1 MGIEVRATAPEE
13 RRAAANATRVA
24 LLDNPPDDET
34 WAKHEA
40 RWQSLRSFSAWDGDR
55 CVGHVGSF
63 DTETTAPG
71 GAHLTTIGVTS
82 AGVLPTHVRQGI
94 FRRLIDAL
102 IADAIADGVA
112 LASLRA
118 SEATIYGNFGFG
130 MAGDA
135 LTVTIDVARAR
146 PLRGATTDG
155 TFDLVPGA
163 EILDTVRP
171 IYDRADR
178 RPGRIARP
186 DWLWGRFFE
195 NAVTGHSVENVV
207 VHRSATGEPDG
218 YAHYQLNWSDDIFGA
233 DHGTGKVHEVWATS
247 PEVELALWQFLFDIP
262 LVRQLSV
269 DELAAD
275 SVLFHAAADFR
286 AVRVGMRWDEQWLRI
301 LDVDAALA
309 GRSWADA
316 APIVVG
322 LVDSG
327 ADGASRRWRIGAGA
341 ATATDDLADLTTDIA
356 GLSAAYLGSTSWADL
371 TSAGRAEANDD
382 ATVRRADAVF
392 AHRPL
397 TFSGSFF

>member
-40 RWQSLRSFSAWDGDR
+40 RWLSLRSFSAWDGDR

-247 PEVELALWQFLFDIP
+247 PKVELALWQFLFDIP

>member
-13 RRAAANATRVA
+13 RRAAANATRIA
-24 LLDNPPDDET
+24 LLDNPPDDEI

-63 DTETTAPG
+63 DTETTVPG
-71 GAHLTTIGVTS
+71 GAHLTTIGISS
-82 AGVLPTHVRQGI
+82 AGVLPTHVRRGI

-102 IADAIADGVA
+102 IDDAVTDGVA

-135 LTVTIDVARAR
+135 LTATIDVARAR
-146 PLRGATTDG
+146 PLRGATTEG
-155 TFDLVPGA
+155 SIELVPGS
-163 EILDTVRP
+163 EILDTVQP

-186 DWLWGRFFE
+186 GWLWGRYFE
-195 NAVTGHSVENVV
+195 NAITGHSVENVV
-207 VHRSATGEPDG
+207 VHRSADGEPDG

-247 PEVELALWQFLFDIP
+247 PGVELALWQFLFDIP

-269 DELAAD
+269 DELATD
-275 SVLFHAAADFR
+275 SVLVHAVADYR
-286 AVRVGMRWDEQWLRI
+286 ALRVGLRWDEQWLRI

-322 LVDSG
+322 LVDSR

-382 ATVRRADAVF
+382 AAVRRADAVF